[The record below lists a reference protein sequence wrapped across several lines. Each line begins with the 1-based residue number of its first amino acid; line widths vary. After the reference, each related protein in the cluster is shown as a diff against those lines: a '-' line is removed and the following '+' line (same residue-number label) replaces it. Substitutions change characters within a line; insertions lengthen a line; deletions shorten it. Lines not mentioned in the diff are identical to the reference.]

1 MQICGLSLCIQ
12 GTHRTENTVNRARR
26 FIPVY
31 TGNTLPNIFSKFLNS
46 VYPCAYREHPPPAYI
61 RKFRNGLSLCIQGTH
76 LNQCFYRM
84 LLRFIPVHTGN
95 TNTFKCFFCN
105 YPVYPCAYREHK
117 RCDVLGIGDRRFI
130 PVHTGNTP
138 IITYCFI
145 IKILTTKF
153 LPIFLDIFH

>member
-61 RKFRNGLSLCIQGTH
+61 RKFRNGLSLCIQGTPTPIECER
-76 LNQCFYRM
+76 LQT
-84 LLRFIPVHTGN
+84 RFIPVHTGN
-95 TNTFKCFFCN
+95 TFKPVFLSNAFA
-105 YPVYPCAYREHK
+105 VYPCAYREHQY
-117 RCDVLGIGDRRFI
+117 I
-130 PVHTGNTP
+130 
-138 IITYCFI
+138 
-145 IKILTTKF
+145 
-153 LPIFLDIFH
+153 